1 MFRVRESPSFIV
13 GVWCKKLEALFL
25 PERSDDD
32 GARHLEPVAV
42 LQLAHQRILQLAKQI
57 ESHAEL
63 APYPHVA
70 ERLRQIADEKR
81 NSGKGLKEIIENLH
95 GSIREESQLPAT
107 GKNHWQRLI
116 RDLEDQRALDDLLSR
131 YEFTLTRQVPG
142 VATFLREL
150 ERMHEAHTRSLTQL
164 IAVADPQANQ
174 T

>member
-1 MFRVRESPSFIV
+1 MA
-13 GVWCKKLEALFL
+13 GLLCKKLEALLL
-25 PERSDDD
+25 PERSAD
-32 GARHLEPVAV
+32 GEARHLEPVAV
-42 LQLAHQRILQLAKQI
+42 LQLVHQRILQLANQI

-63 APYPHVA
+63 APYPQVT

-81 NSGKGLKEIIENLH
+81 DSGKRLKEIIENLH
-95 GSIREESQLPAT
+95 GSIREASQLSAT

-131 YEFTLTRQVPG
+131 YQFTLTRQVPA
-142 VATFLREL
+142 VAAFLREL
-150 ERMHEAHTRSLTQL
+150 EQMHTAHTRSLTQL

>member
-1 MFRVRESPSFIV
+1 MV
-13 GVWCKKLEALFL
+13 GLLCKKLEALLL
-25 PERSDDD
+25 PERSADD

-42 LQLAHQRILQLAKQI
+42 LQLVHGRILQLANQI

-63 APYPHVA
+63 APYPQVA

-81 NSGKGLKEIIENLH
+81 DSGKRLKEIIENLH
-95 GSIREESQLPAT
+95 GSIREGSPLAAT

-131 YEFTLTRQVPG
+131 HEFNLTRQVPG
-142 VATFLREL
+142 VAAFLRDL
-150 ERMHEAHTRSLTQL
+150 ERMHETHTRSLIQL